1 MKAILKPV
9 SHPGLGEISIVDDLL
24 AIGRNEEPFA
34 SKLGAEASN
43 LSRRHARVFQ
53 EDGKFF
59 IADLGSL
66 NGTRINQR
74 ELKNNVALLSNND
87 HITLGGAVE
96 FRVEIRQANEPTA
109 NKNAAFRV
117 TLVPENAAN
126 GLETI
131 AIQSFPFLI
140 SRNEG
145 GFDQY
150 QERLS
155 SAWRKLSRRHAVIAI
170 KGGRVSVEDLD
181 SSNGT
186 FVAGARLDERSRP
199 LSDGDIVAFGDPT
212 FSYRVRIENLHEPTQ
227 FAATVFGRSDQ
238 TPQPRATQPPNV
250 EQPPQSTKQ
259 HEAVK
264 QAEAFKQPEASFKQ
278 VDVVKQP
285 EVAKQP
291 EAVAAIEEPAVV
303 ESRGGGANR
312 TRFVSSADSF
322 INVFCSDDEVAGSS
336 QAGDHAATT
345 ETPQLQPP
353 PTGLRKLRNTV
364 GQVWQALGG
373 GTIDRRVVWG
383 ATALLG
389 VIVMAIAITY
399 LVGLDRRNIKD
410 RLDDRHYSESAAAAN
425 RYLEHN
431 SNDAEVNTW
440 AEEALTLAIVPTWV
454 DHIDHGRYAEA
465 AQYLATQREAHAHIP
480 RGVQMIDT
488 LAWAGRMEAHMAERG
503 GASGPIVL
511 FRDEAPIRSL
521 VEEWSA
527 DSFRRQQIMD
537 QIVTRVPEF
546 EPVHSR
552 IFSSLTTLRSDN
564 ALYVKA
570 SEDLKT
576 SIRSSLERG
585 ERQNIDKLLSEFTAN
600 YPRVSGIDALRA
612 DLAQY
617 DTLNQLVQ
625 RKELLQLAQ
634 LDRTSKFRTPIFT
647 EYVDTWLAK
656 ALPPPEVAAKHVK
669 AAAAWGTGNHDEAI
683 AILKSVKDAPWGDV
697 AMRQIERYEKVGADY
712 DALLMTKGKDQY
724 WDRLLTVWSSLR
736 PDEDGHLI
744 QALEP
749 DFVAHKQEVLARM
762 DQSLARVRTYWGE
775 YQSAGGIPGVIRVE
789 ERVSPRFSG
798 QAKRLSSAYREISS
812 GARTYQLLQ
821 VTPSPD
827 WQSLQREV
835 VDEVQRQRRWLQDLN
850 IVLEPVLLHAKLGL
864 LPEISEQS
872 LWVQS
877 TTDPKKD

>member
-66 NGTRINQR
+66 NGTRINER

-109 NKNAAFRV
+109 SKNSAIRV
-117 TLVPENAAN
+117 TLAPEDPAS

-150 QERLS
+150 KDRLS

-170 KGGRVSVEDLD
+170 KGGRVNVEDLE

-186 FVAGARLDERSRP
+186 FVSGTRLDERSRP
-199 LSDGDIVAFGDPT
+199 LADGDVVAFGDPT
-212 FSYRVRIENLHEPTQ
+212 FSYRVHIENLHEPTQ
-227 FAATVFGRSDQ
+227 FAATMFGRSDQ
-238 TPQPRATQPPNV
+238 APSPRATQPPKV
-250 EQPPQSTKQ
+250 EQPSEP
-259 HEAVK
+259 V
-264 QAEAFKQPEASFKQ
+264 KQPE
-278 VDVVKQP
+278 VVKQP
-285 EVAKQP
+285 EIVKQP
-291 EAVAAIEEPAVV
+291 EVVKPRESVAAIKEPAVV
-303 ESRGGGANR
+303 ESRGGGNR

-322 INVFCSDDEVAGSS
+322 INVFCSDDEVVQGS
-336 QAGDHAATT
+336 QAGAHAATM

-353 PTGLRKLRNTV
+353 PTGLRKLQNTV
-364 GQVWQALGG
+364 GQVWSALGG
-373 GTIDRRVVWG
+373 GAIDRRVVWG

-399 LVGLDRRNIKD
+399 LVGLDRRDIKNL
-410 RLDDRHYSESAAAAN
+410 LDEGQYSESAAAAN
-425 RYLEHN
+425 RFLEHN
-431 SNDAEVNTW
+431 SEDAEVNTW
-440 AEEALTLAIVPTWV
+440 AEEALTKAIVPTWV

-465 AQYLATQREAHAHIP
+465 AQYLATQREAHPHIP
-480 RGVQMIDT
+480 RGLQMIDT
-488 LAWAGRMEAHMAERG
+488 LAWGGRLEAYMAQRG
-503 GASGPIVL
+503 GAAGQIVL

-527 DSFRRQQIMD
+527 ESFRRQQILD
-537 QIVTRVPEF
+537 QIVTRTPEF
-546 EPVHSR
+546 EPIHSR

-570 SEDLKT
+570 IEDLKT
-576 SIRSSLERG
+576 SIQSSLERG
-585 ERQNIDKLLSEFTAN
+585 ERQKIDKLLSEFTSN
-600 YPRVSGIDALRA
+600 YPRVAGIDALRA

-634 LDRTSKFRTPIFT
+634 LDRSAKFRMPIFT
-647 EYVDTWLAK
+647 EYVDAWLAK
-656 ALPPPEVAAKHVK
+656 ALPPPDVVAKHAK
-669 AAAAWGTGNHDEAI
+669 AAEAWRTGNHDEAV
-683 AILKSVKDAPWGDV
+683 AILKTVKDAPWGEV
-697 AMRQIERYEKVGADY
+697 ATRQIERYEKVGADY
-712 DALLMTKGKDQY
+712 DALLMTKGKDEY

-749 DFVAHKQEVLARM
+749 DFVAHKEKVLPRM
-762 DQSLARVRTYWGE
+762 DQSLARVRNYWGE

-798 QAKRLSSAYREISS
+798 QAKRLSSAYSEISS

-821 VTPSPD
+821 VTPPPE
-827 WQSLQREV
+827 WQSLQQEV